1 MKKLLLFAVLAAT
14 SLISYAQVGI
24 GTVTPDAS
32 AALDVTSTTGG
43 LLPPRMTQTERHD
56 ITTTPA
62 AAGLIVY
69 CTDCGANGELQLFN
83 GASWVNMAGDA
94 AAVPVPVFIPF
105 VTSVATGKVW
115 MDRNL
120 GATQVAES
128 STDADSYG
136 DLYQWGRKK
145 DGHQIRTSDVSRGLV
160 ESGAESDR
168 FIWGSS
174 YDWLDDKDDT
184 RWAASRTANDND
196 PCPPGFKV
204 PSQAELEAERDNGFW
219 GNDSPQNDASG
230 ALNSVLRLPAAG
242 YRDHTGDLVPAGSFG
257 YYWSSTVSGPYAR
270 GLYFRGSSSSAG
282 MRSSTRARG
291 LSVRCIKI
299 EE

>member
-1 MKKLLLFAVLAAT
+1 MKKLLIFAVLAAT
-14 SLISYAQVGI
+14 SLISYAQVSI
-24 GTVTPDAS
+24 GTVTPEAS

-94 AAVPVPVFIPF
+94 AAVPVPVSVSIPS
-105 VTSVATGKVW
+105 VTSLTTGKVW

-128 STDADSYG
+128 STDEASYG

-145 DGHQIRTSDVSRGLV
+145 DGHQIRTSRAYPGPVK
-160 ESGAESDR
+160 SGAEDDW
-168 FIWGSS
+168 FIKGS
-174 YDWLDDKDDT
+174 YDWLDRKDDT
-184 RWAASRTANDND
+184 RWAAPRTANDND

-204 PSQAELEAERDNGFW
+204 PSQAELEAERNNGFW
-219 GNDSPQNDASG
+219 ENDSPQNNASG
-230 ALNSVLRLPAAG
+230 ALNSVLRLPMAG
-242 YRDHTGDLVPAGSFG
+242 YRTPTGVLPPAGSNG
-257 YYWSSTVSGPYAR
+257 NYWSSTVGNTSAVYLRFDGDNAVT
-270 GLYFRGSSSSAG
+270 GGQFRANGC
-282 MRSSTRARG
+282 
-291 LSVRCIKI
+291 SVRCIKI